1 VHTNKLDKLE
11 TQGQLEFEHKYY
23 VRMYCDLH
31 HPMDERNERNTT
43 IRLKNKIKFSL
54 DYKGLQPGMAAQP
67 IGPNEQKIN
76 QKMTVACSYRD
87 GQPSSEV
94 SADNNYKESLGL
106 GTRLLH
112 GALCESVAL
121 SPYSSTGFVPQC
133 VFTII

>member
-1 VHTNKLDKLE
+1 
-11 TQGQLEFEHKYY
+11 
-23 VRMYCDLH
+23 
-31 HPMDERNERNTT
+31 MDERNERNTT

-121 SPYSSTGFVPQC
+121 SPYSSTGLVPQC
-133 VFTII
+133 VFTVL